1 MSLGKRIKMQA
12 RHGGPALLRIV
23 FVLVAS
29 CLTFLTAAETR
40 KLTVDDVLFLKDL
53 EVTEEAILK
62 KIAESGSSFSA
73 EDLER
78 LKNAGMSE
86 DFISKVQQSKQA
98 QPAVRKLKVAD
109 VVKLWELEIPQETIL
124 KKIQDSGTAFSAEE
138 VEELRKAGI
147 SEEFI
152 ASLSG
157 QPIVKKEEVDLKEA
171 SEKFRSDVD
180 DLGDC
185 LGSAQEALKKFRDT
199 VAKLESLK
207 NDDVLSQEEL
217 VGSLDKAS
225 KTCAQA
231 LDEADAQALKLKEA
245 IDGAPEVEE
254 KKAGAELAS
263 LGVQYLAA
271 LKELFQQ
278 TDTVARGE
286 AQPEEALKAKE
297 AANALVARVK
307 EAHKAYSAA
316 IGEEEEKPEE
326 ATPDEEKKEEE
337 TTKEEE
343 VPEKEEE
350 EVPEK
355 EQKEE
360 ETVKEEPE
368 EEEEAVE
375 EKPEEE
381 EEMPEEEPEEEEKTP
396 EEEPEEEEEE
406 IAEEGLVGA
415 WQLRVPGMSVDLVF
429 GGDGTYTWHMETFQ
443 GVQDIPGTW
452 RKIDDFTIETQPAGQ
467 FFKSLTPC
475 QLIDENTLNIVVE
488 GLLLQFKR
496 VEEKAPK
503 PQKKIVER
511 KVKADFSTPEATVR
525 TFIRACEAN
534 DLDLISQCFSERA
547 AEEFDSVRDKT
558 ISSKELAKLTRRFKG
573 GILGETRKIGDT
585 AVSVDVR
592 VSGSLEVTILQ
603 KRDGLWKIRSL

>member
-1 MSLGKRIKMQA
+1 MSSAKRIKMQA

-62 KIAESGSSFSA
+62 KIAESGTSFSA

-78 LKNAGMSE
+78 LRNAGMSE
-86 DFISKVQQSKQA
+86 DFISKVQQVKQA

-124 KKIQDSGTAFSAEE
+124 QKIRDSGTSLSAEE

-157 QPIVKKEEVDLKEA
+157 QPVVKKEEVDLKEA
-171 SEKFRSDVD
+171 SEKFRSDID
-180 DLGDC
+180 DMAHC
-185 LGSAQEALKKFRDT
+185 LFCAQALEKFHDT
-199 VAKLESLK
+199 VLTLESLK
-207 NDDVLSQEEL
+207 NDDVLSQKEFI
-217 VGSLDKAS
+217 GSLDKAS

-231 LDEADAQALKLKEA
+231 LDEAHAQALKLKEA
-245 IDGAPEVEE
+245 IDGAPEMEE
-254 KKAGAELAS
+254 KKAGVELAS

-278 TDTVARGE
+278 TDAMARGE
-286 AQPEEALKAKE
+286 AQPEEAQKAKE
-297 AANALVARVK
+297 AANALVARLR

-337 TTKEEE
+337 TTK
-343 VPEKEEE
+343 EE

-396 EEEPEEEEEE
+396 EEEPEEEEE

-415 WQLRVPGMSVDLVF
+415 WQLRVPGMSVNLVF
-429 GGDGTYTWHMETFQ
+429 GEDGTYAWHMETLQ
-443 GVQDIPGTW
+443 GVQDIAGAW
-452 RKIDDFTIETQPAGQ
+452 RKIDDFTIETQAVGQ
-467 FFKSLTPC
+467 FFTTLTPC

>member
-1 MSLGKRIKMQA
+1 MSSGKRINMQA
-12 RHGGPALLRIV
+12 GTPALLRIV

-29 CLTFLTAAETR
+29 CLTFLTVAETR

-62 KIAESGSSFSA
+62 KIAESGTSFSA

-86 DFISKVQQSKQA
+86 GFLSKVQQVKQA
-98 QPAVRKLKVAD
+98 QPAVRKLKVGD

-124 KKIQDSGTAFSAEE
+124 KKIQDSGTTFSAEE
-138 VEELRKAGI
+138 VEELKKAGI

-152 ASLSG
+152 ASLTG
-157 QPIVKKEEVDLKEA
+157 QPVVEKEEVDLKEA
-171 SEKFRSDVD
+171 SEKFRSAVD
-180 DLGDC
+180 DMGDC
-185 LGSAQEALKKFRDT
+185 VGSAQEALKKFHDT
-199 VAKLESLK
+199 VTKLESLK
-207 NDDVLSQEEL
+207 NDEVLSQEEFM
-217 VGSLDKAS
+217 GSLNKAS

-231 LDEADAQALKLKEA
+231 LDEANAQALKLKEA

-254 KKAGAELAS
+254 KKAGVELAS

-286 AQPEEALKAKE
+286 AEPKEAEKAKE

-337 TTKEEE
+337 TTK
-343 VPEKEEE
+343 EE

-396 EEEPEEEEEE
+396 EEEPEEEEE

-415 WQLRVPGMSVDLVF
+415 WQLRVPGMSVNLVF
-429 GGDGTYTWHMETFQ
+429 GEDGTYTWHMETFQ
-443 GVQDIPGTW
+443 GVQDIAGTW
-452 RKIDDFTIETQPAGQ
+452 RKIDDFTIETQVVGQ
-467 FFKSLTPC
+467 LFKSLTPC

-603 KRDGLWKIRSL
+603 KRGGLWKIRSL